1 MRIPSESQRPKYQR
15 ILLKLSGEALAG
27 DGRTGLDAHVLGL
40 VAEEVAAVT
49 AAGVEVAIVVGGGN
63 IVRGSDVSLI
73 LGVDEATAHYM
84 GMLGTAIN
92 ALALQAVMEGRGLVT
107 RVQTAIEMHQIAEPF
122 IRRRA
127 MRHLEKGRVVI
138 FAGGT
143 GSPYFT
149 TDTAAALRAIE
160 IEAGALLMAKKGVDG
175 VYDKDPNV
183 HPDAVIYRRLGYLDV
198 LSQDLKVMDATAVA
212 LCKDNNM
219 DIIVFDVARP
229 GNVKRA
235 VLGEEVGTLVTSS
248 VRAQ

>member
-1 MRIPSESQRPKYQR
+1 MTAVLTPKYRR

-27 DGRTGLDAHVLGL
+27 EGRTGLDPAVLRL
-40 VAEEVAAVT
+40 VAHEVKDVT
-49 AAGVEVAIVVGGGN
+49 AQGVQVAIVVGGGN
-63 IVRGSDVSLI
+63 LVRGNDLSAR
-73 LGVDEATAHYM
+73 LGIDPVTAHYM
-84 GMLGTAIN
+84 GMLATVIN
-92 ALALQAVMEGRGLVT
+92 ALALQDIMEKEGLVT
-107 RVQTAIEMHQIAEPF
+107 RVQTALEMHQIAEPY

-127 MRHLEKGRVVI
+127 IRHLEKGRVVI

-160 IEAGALLMAKKGVDG
+160 IEADAVLMAKKGVAG

-183 HPDAVIYRRLGYLDV
+183 HPDAVLFRRLEYMDV
-198 LSQDLKVMDATAVA
+198 LNRDLKVMDATAVA

-229 GNVKRA
+229 GNVRRA
-235 VLGEEVGTLVTSS
+235 VLGEDVGTLVTQGGGA
-248 VRAQ
+248 RR